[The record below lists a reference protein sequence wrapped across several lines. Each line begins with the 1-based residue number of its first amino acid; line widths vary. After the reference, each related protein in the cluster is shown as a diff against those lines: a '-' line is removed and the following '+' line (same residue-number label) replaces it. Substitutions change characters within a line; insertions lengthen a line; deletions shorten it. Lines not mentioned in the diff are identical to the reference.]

1 MATHRGEQQ
10 ASYPDDDQAD
20 AAVRSTETNNDTIA
34 HSVSA
39 WVVVIAAEDSSISR
53 YASWLADTYE
63 TQVIRLGEAVSP
75 CPETDVLVVDRRT
88 LMMTRQSASGEIA
101 QKGGKCWVLAPA
113 NPKTCDDLIEAYIS
127 QPVSRDRLLKRVE
140 TAMQLVT
147 YNSIVSEL
155 LSLTMRRQRMQERVN
170 TGHVDNGQDVVSL
183 SKRVSELHRH
193 IDDELSDVESQYAVS
208 LRQTH
213 RPLTCQK
220 TEDESA

>member
-39 WVVVIAAEDSSISR
+39 WVVVIATEDSSISR

-63 TQVIRLGEAVSP
+63 TQAIRLGEAVSP
-75 CPETDVLVVDRRT
+75 CPETDVLVVDHRT

-101 QKGGKCWVLAPA
+101 QKSGKCRVLAPA
-113 NPKTCDDLIEAYIS
+113 NPKTCDDLIDAYIS
-127 QPVSRDRLLKRVE
+127 QPVSRDRLLERVE

-170 TGHVDNGQDVVSL
+170 TGHVDNGQDVASL

-208 LRQTH
+208 LGQTH